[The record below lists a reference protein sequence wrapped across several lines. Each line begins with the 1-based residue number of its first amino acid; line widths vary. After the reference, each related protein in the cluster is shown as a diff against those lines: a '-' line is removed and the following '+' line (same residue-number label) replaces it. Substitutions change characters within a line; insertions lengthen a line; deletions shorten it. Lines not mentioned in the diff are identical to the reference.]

1 MDKQQLHSLL
11 VKSRNNQ
18 LSEEEKQ
25 ILIDFIHTDEGVELV
40 SEVWDRSFEALPIDD
55 KKVEGTSMFQRILHD
70 KRLVYTVVGDR
81 KQNITAIW
89 STKHF
94 RIAMVACIS
103 MIILLGAGFFF
114 IKSGTERDLLTNND
128 LVKPGSDQARIV
140 FDDGSFVELAT
151 VHTDTVL
158 QDQGLRIYRQADGSI
173 AYEFNDEREKRSLYS
188 TIITPKG
195 GEHSVVLSDGSKV
208 WVNADSKL
216 SYPMTFDADSREVE
230 LEGEAYFEVEKVYKN
245 GKRLPFIVKTG
256 AQRLKVLGTSFNI
269 NSYNSH
275 ITTTLVEGS
284 VALEYDHIKEQ
295 QYLQPSQQSNFS
307 KSTKDLSIQTVDP
320 FYSIA
325 WRDGKFAF
333 DNASIYKVMDDVA
346 RWYDVDIQYEGDF
359 SGVKY
364 TGTISRFENFKQL
377 LQLIEWTNLV
387 TFKVDGRRVIVMK

>member
-1 MDKQQLHSLL
+1 MDKQRLYHLL
-11 VKSRNNQ
+11 VKSRHNQ

-25 ILIDFIHTDEGVELV
+25 ALIDFIHTDEGAKLI
-40 SEVWDRSFEALPIDD
+40 SEVWDHSFEASAIDET
-55 KKVEGTSMFQRILHD
+55 KVDGRSVFQRIMQD
-70 KRLVYTVVGDR
+70 ERLVSSTSVDR
-81 KQNITAIW
+81 RPNIAAIW
-89 STKHF
+89 SATPF
-94 RIAMVACIS
+94 RIAMAACIGVV
-103 MIILLGAGFFF
+103 MLLGVGLF
-114 IKSGTERDLLTNND
+114 IIKRDADKNLLTDNAEIR
-128 LVKPGSDQARIV
+128 PGSDQARIV
-140 FDDGSFVELAT
+140 FDDGSFVELAA

-158 QDQGLRIYRQADGSI
+158 QDQGLRIYRQEDGSI
-173 AYEFNDEREKRSLYS
+173 AYELNGKKEKRSLYS

-195 GEHSVVLSDGSKV
+195 GEHNLILPDGSKV

-216 SYPMTFDADSREVE
+216 RYPMDFGIASREME
-230 LEGEAYFEVEKVYKN
+230 LEGEAYFEVEKAYKD
-245 GKRLPFIVKTG
+245 GKKLPFIVKTG
-256 AQRLKVLGTSFNI
+256 DQSLKVLGTSFNI

-275 ITTTLVEGS
+275 ITTTLVEGL
-284 VALEYDHIKEQ
+284 VELGYDHTKER
-295 QYLQPSQQSNFS
+295 QYLRPSQQSSFS